1 MTELKRDIVT
11 LVARNSS
18 RLVGY
23 IAKRTD
29 RKFLH
34 LDGQIALYG
43 NYLKVL
49 YIKDLKL
56 PYVQLLPEDMRNRD
70 VCVIFAESEA
80 RYRQIV
86 RDLGINNLC

>member
-1 MTELKRDIVT
+1 MAEQKRDIVT
-11 LVARNSS
+11 LVAKNKS

-29 RKFLH
+29 RKFFH
-34 LDGQIALYG
+34 LDGQIALYSD
-43 NYLKVL
+43 YLQI
-49 YIKDLKL
+49 YQIKDLKL

-70 VCVIFAESEA
+70 VCVVFAEDEA

-86 RDLGINNLC
+86 RDLGISNL